1 MTEQRRQR
9 SILVTGGA
17 TGIGLAIARG
27 FIAQGHRVLIS
38 GSKPTVPGVAAAL
51 STPALTVHAHVADLA
66 SEAQTLGL
74 AEHAKRLF
82 DGGCDVL
89 VNCAGYS
96 QKRNGEA
103 IPPTEVSSA
112 DWHRILHVNL
122 TAPFLLC
129 RELIPAMRER
139 RWGRVVNIASRGG
152 RTYVPFAGAD
162 YAAAKA
168 GLIGLTRHLAGTYAP
183 DGLTVNAIAPGRID
197 TPLSNTSSAAVK
209 ARAAQAIPAG
219 RLGTPDEIAAVALFL
234 ASDEA
239 SYLTGACLDVNG
251 GVFMA

>member
-1 MTEQRRQR
+1 MSPQRPL
-9 SILVTGGA
+9 SVLVTGGA

-27 FIAQGHRVLIS
+27 FIAQGHRVMIS
-38 GSKPTVPGVAAAL
+38 GSRPTVPDMARQL
-51 STPALTVHAHVADLA
+51 SSPACPVHAHVADLA
-66 SEAQTLGL
+66 SEAQTLAL
-74 AEHAKRLF
+74 AEETRRVF
-82 DGGCDVL
+82 GGGCDVL

-112 DWHRILHVNL
+112 DWNRILHINL

-139 RWGRVVNIASRGG
+139 GWGRVINIASRGG

-168 GLIGLTRHLAGTYAP
+168 GLIGLTRHLAGTYA
-183 DGLTVNAIAPGRID
+183 GEGITVNAIAPGRID
-197 TPLSNTSSAAVK
+197 TPLSNTSSDAVK
-209 ARAAQAIPAG
+209 ARAAAAIPAG
-219 RLGTPDEIAAVALFL
+219 RFGTPEEIAAVAMFL
-234 ASDEA
+234 ASDGA
-239 SYLTGACLDVNG
+239 AYLTGACLDVNG